1 MTSVSTLTAIS
12 QEEILAEL
20 GDSASVSLVEQIAAR
35 VGGRLFG
42 DDNRAEL
49 VRAAVSEARADIN
62 RVAPSIAND
71 SDSDVP
77 TQEQLQALVRFA
89 AANGRRWKVIL
100 MGKWETGK
108 DEREVDGGLL
118 RQVRNNLGPTW
129 LTRFRLPTSGIS
141 VGLTASGS
149 RLGATAASKVDSVDR
164 IALADLRDIA
174 AARLNAKDGARPT
187 VVAERGDDGWRWRD
201 LDRDLER
208 SGVAFQ
214 SELAALK
221 NAVEHYGAAGI
232 GWFDVKVYNVGDVDP
247 QAAVPVEQIEGIW
260 HLEDAKA
267 VALDGYRAGSHVVV
281 VATGE
286 HEAFKPG
293 DVAFSHVQSQPLGV
307 RSARAKDDGAS
318 VTL

>member
-1 MTSVSTLTAIS
+1 MTSVSKLTAIS

-20 GDSASVSLVEQIAAR
+20 GDSASVSLVEQIATR
-35 VGGRLFG
+35 VGERLFG

-49 VRAAVSEARADIN
+49 VRAAVSQARADIN
-62 RVAPSIAND
+62 RVAPAIAND
-71 SDSDVP
+71 SDGP
-77 TQEQLQALVRFA
+77 TPEQVQALVRFA
-89 AANGRRWKVIL
+89 GANGRRWKAIL

-129 LTRFRLPTSGIS
+129 LTRFRLPTSDIS
-141 VGLTASGS
+141 LGLTASGS

-232 GWFDVKVYNVGDVDP
+232 GWFDVKVYNVGYVDP
-247 QAAVPVEQIEGIW
+247 QAAVPVEQIEGVW

-267 VALDGYRAGSHVVV
+267 VALDGYRAGRHVVV

-293 DVAFSHVQSQPLGV
+293 EVAFSHVQSQPLGV
-307 RSARAKDDGAS
+307 QSARAKDDGAS
-318 VTL
+318 VTM